1 MTTVNWKALWEADRL
16 ELVRALDTLDAVLP
30 ELARAAEAAARSID
44 GGGTI
49 LLFGNGGSAADAQH
63 VAAELVNRFLR
74 DRRALPAVA
83 LTTDSSVIT
92 SIANDFGYDQIFSR
106 QIEALGRPG
115 DLAFGISTSGRSP
128 NVVAALA
135 AARRRGLVTVAL
147 TGPAAGA
154 AGDQADIVI
163 AVPGAS
169 TPVVQAFHLILEHL
183 FCRLVE
189 DSVAP

>member
-16 ELVRALDTLDAVLP
+16 ELVRALDGLDAALP
-30 ELARAAEAAARSID
+30 HLAEAAEAAARSLA

-49 LLFGNGGSAADAQH
+49 WLFGNGGSAADAQH

-92 SIANDFGYDQIFSR
+92 SIANDFGYDQVFSR
-106 QIEALGRPG
+106 QIEALGRSG
-115 DLAFGISTSGRSP
+115 DIAFGITTSGRSP
-128 NVVAALA
+128 NVVGALA
-135 AARRRGLVTVAL
+135 AARRRGLTTIAL
-147 TGPAAGA
+147 TGPLSGA
-154 AGDQADIVI
+154 AGDQADIAI

-169 TPVVQAFHLILEHL
+169 TPVVQAFHLVLLHL

-189 DSVAP
+189 DAVAP